1 MALNIFNVLKKNKI
15 AFDDFDEAKIH
26 INKYW
31 NELDSWWKC
40 ENVQLARRKFLANF
54 FNVKS
59 DWDREWSD
67 YIYFS
72 LTS

>member
-1 MALNIFNVLKKNKI
+1 MKSLKSI
-15 AFDDFDEAKIH
+15 AIVWE
-26 INKYW
+26 
-31 NELDSWWKC
+31 
-40 ENVQLARRKFLANF
+40 QLARRKFLANF